1 MQSVSDS
8 ATTLS
13 PPSNISFTVEI
24 QNIHNKAI
32 FDGLNEA
39 LDNLRPYGLK
49 GPPVPWS
56 KQPKTLTFKYAN
68 VLQHKDLLNE
78 ARLKVLG
85 WQSNQAGQIKVSE
98 KVREARLSKMLVQE
112 IDEQSWNDF
121 EMEETQIKLDLTDMI
136 MSQLIEEIVPV
147 MQNIGTRLF

>member
-1 MQSVSDS
+1 
-8 ATTLS
+8 
-13 PPSNISFTVEI
+13 
-24 QNIHNKAI
+24 
-32 FDGLNEA
+32 
-39 LDNLRPYGLK
+39 
-49 GPPVPWS
+49 
-56 KQPKTLTFKYAN
+56 

>member
-1 MQSVSDS
+1 M
-8 ATTLS
+8 
-13 PPSNISFTVEI
+13 
-24 QNIHNKAI
+24 
-32 FDGLNEA
+32 
-39 LDNLRPYGLK
+39 
-49 GPPVPWS
+49 
-56 KQPKTLTFKYAN
+56 TFKYAN

>member
-1 MQSVSDS
+1 M
-8 ATTLS
+8 
-13 PPSNISFTVEI
+13 
-24 QNIHNKAI
+24 
-32 FDGLNEA
+32 
-39 LDNLRPYGLK
+39 
-49 GPPVPWS
+49 
-56 KQPKTLTFKYAN
+56 
-68 VLQHKDLLNE
+68 LQHKDLLNE

>member
-1 MQSVSDS
+1 M
-8 ATTLS
+8 
-13 PPSNISFTVEI
+13 
-24 QNIHNKAI
+24 
-32 FDGLNEA
+32 
-39 LDNLRPYGLK
+39 
-49 GPPVPWS
+49 
-56 KQPKTLTFKYAN
+56 
-68 VLQHKDLLNE
+68 LQHKDLLNE
-78 ARLKVLG
+78 ARLKLLG